1 MIFVTMRSPFPGM
14 DPFLESH
21 WSDVHARLIYLACNA
36 INRQL
41 GGDLRAR
48 MGERVVVEQDF
59 DPLRSIYPDV
69 RVFEHGVGPRA
80 LAAAAGDVAVAE
92 PLVISANSEPARE
105 TFIEIID
112 VSSGGRLIT
121 VVEFLSPANKLTK
134 DGKRKY
140 RQKQQEVM
148 AAGINMVEI
157 DLTRAGERE
166 LLYPVAQ
173 LPEYYRTAYLTC
185 VRRGMGADQYEV
197 YRMSLRERLPGIRV
211 PLREADP
218 DAAMDIQRLVDQA
231 YEEGRYDDIDYRV
244 APTPALD
251 TEDEGWANELLRSAG
266 KR

>member
-1 MIFVTMRSPFPGM
+1 M
-14 DPFLESH
+14 DPYLESH
-21 WSDVHARLIYLACNA
+21 WSDVHTRLIYLACNE

-69 RVFEHGVGPRA
+69 RVFEHGLGKRA
-80 LAAAAGDVAVAE
+80 LAPAAGDVAVAE
-92 PLVISANSEPARE
+92 PLVIPASSEGVRE
-105 TFIEIID
+105 PFIEIID
-112 VSSGGRLIT
+112 VSSGGRLVT
-121 VVEFLSPANKLTK
+121 VIEFLSPANKLTK

-140 RQKQQEVM
+140 RQKQEEVM
-148 AAGINMVEI
+148 AAGINMVEV
-157 DLTRAGERE
+157 DLTRAGVRE
-166 LLYPVAQ
+166 LLYPTAQ
-173 LPEYYRTAYLTC
+173 LPEHYQTAYLAC

-197 YRMSLRERLPGIRV
+197 YRMPLRERLPGIRI

-218 DAAMDIQRLVDQA
+218 DAAIDLQKLVDQA

-244 APTPALD
+244 PPVPGF
-251 TEDEGWANELLRSAG
+251 EGEVEAWGVGVLGGAG